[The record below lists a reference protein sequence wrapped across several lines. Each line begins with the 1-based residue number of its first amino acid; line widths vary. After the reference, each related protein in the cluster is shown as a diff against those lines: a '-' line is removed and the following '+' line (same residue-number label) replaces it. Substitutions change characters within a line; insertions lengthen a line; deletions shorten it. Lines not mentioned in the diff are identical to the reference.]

1 MNENE
6 IILTA
11 NCIKALAG
19 KPDSDELIQHLLK
32 QMCTPSKESYPQK
45 SVSNVPTQENHG
57 KSERVYV
64 SRRGN

>member
-32 QMCTPSKESYPQK
+32 QMCTPSNESYPQQ
-45 SVSNVPTQENHG
+45 SVFTITYSFYKPLCPIIDFCKNVT
-57 KSERVYV
+57 
-64 SRRGN
+64 